1 MVSRAS
7 PPETKEEIERARG
20 CNYYC
25 GDCHALT
32 VATASGSPQWSQ
44 LQFGAE
50 APKAGTCARRP
61 LQRGRSCS
69 AALASDVWFRAKS
82 EAVWR

>member
-1 MVSRAS
+1 MWEAFKQYGDGAD
-7 PPETKEEIERARG
+7 PPKEEIERSRG

-50 APKAGTCARRP
+50 AHELMQRAVP
-61 LQRGRSCS
+61 LPTP
-69 AALASDVWFRAKS
+69 ASSLIV
-82 EAVWR
+82 